1 MSNMD
6 WRNILKFDENL
17 YDHTD
22 EESKEKHR
30 KILEFIN
37 NRPKTKKLGQKIQ
50 DFLSSGELD
59 ESEAILDLPRNPVS
73 AVTREFYNN
82 ATEFPFDPDGGLGSF
97 RRPKTN
103 FELVKR
109 TVNTIIDTIITGIIN
124 RDFRGEEQKTYAD
137 GVRKFVRYFYYVS
150 IPERKNFFDEERHP
164 YYDGQEFVQAIN
176 GLVKRYREDNDSEF
190 DENIINIVGPFLN
203 KFYPTRQEINQYL
216 MDSFDFRRRRR

>member
-1 MSNMD
+1 MD
-6 WRNILKFDENL
+6 WRTILKFDENL

-73 AVTREFYNN
+73 AKTREFYNN
-82 ATEFPFDPDGGLGSF
+82 ETEFPFDPDGGLGSL
-97 RRPKTN
+97 RRPRTN

-109 TVNTIIDTIITGIIN
+109 IVNMIIDTINTGIIN
-124 RDFRGEEQKTYAD
+124 RDFRGEERKIYTE

-150 IPERKNFFDEERHP
+150 IPEKEDFFDEDNPP
-164 YYDGQEFVQAIN
+164 YYNSQAYVQAADS
-176 GLVKRYREDNDSEF
+176 LLAKYDKESEF
-190 DENIINIVGPFLN
+190 DQQIINIVAPFLE
-203 KFYPTRQEINQYL
+203 KFYPTRQEINRYL
-216 MDSFDFRRRRR
+216 MDSFDFRRR